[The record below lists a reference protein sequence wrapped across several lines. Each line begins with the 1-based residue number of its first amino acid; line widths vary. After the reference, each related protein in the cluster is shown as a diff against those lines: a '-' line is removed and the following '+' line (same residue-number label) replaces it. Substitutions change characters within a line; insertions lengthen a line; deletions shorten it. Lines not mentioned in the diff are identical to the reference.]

1 MQSPFNGLF
10 QEKKGLFGQIYYS
23 AQFQDKEITI
33 DNIYDDRDFRV
44 CICTPFSKRMEKR
57 KSFGGYGEVIK
68 ELFFKSIDDA
78 YNFLLKEHVII

>member
-33 DNIYDDRDFRV
+33 DNIFYDRDYRL
-44 CICTPFSKRMEKR
+44 CICTPFSKRTEKHKR
-57 KSFGGYGEVIK
+57 FSGSGEVIK
-68 ELFFKSIDDA
+68 EIFFRSMDEAFD
-78 YNFLLKEHVII
+78 FLSKNQVI